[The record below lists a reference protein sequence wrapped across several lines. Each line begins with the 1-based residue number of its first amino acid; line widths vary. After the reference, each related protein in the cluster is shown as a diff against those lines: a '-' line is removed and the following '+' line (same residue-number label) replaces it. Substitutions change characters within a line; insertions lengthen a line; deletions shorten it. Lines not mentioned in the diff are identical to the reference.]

1 MPGRGV
7 IKLLATGGTIATT
20 TDLATGRS
28 APSLSAGA
36 LAAGLGAAG
45 DDLELVA
52 EELTNSPSWALGPEQ
67 MAGIARAARDA
78 ARQPGVRGVVV
89 MHGTT
94 TLEYTAF
101 LADLFLD
108 VDTPVVFTGAMR
120 RADDADPDGPRNLLD
135 AVQVAASDE
144 ARGVGALVVFAGRI
158 LHASGAWK
166 ARRIDLDAFVDL
178 RGQLG
183 QISNGLIDLAPTS
196 VAVHRRPEP
205 FAGQIDPNVALI
217 KAVPGM
223 GAWPLAVLPEEIRG
237 AVVEA
242 LPGVGGIPPGMVQ
255 AVVEAAQRIPVVLAS
270 RAPYGRLP
278 ETSTGGTGE
287 PLRDAGLLSAGSLT
301 AEQAYLLL
309 MAVLAETGSSE
320 EAAARFVTAAQS
332 GASPI

>member
-1 MPGRGV
+1 MPGHRL
-7 IKLLATGGTIATT
+7 IKVLATGGTIATT
-20 TDLATGRS
+20 TNPTTGRS
-28 APSLSAGA
+28 APSVSAAA
-36 LAAGLGAAG
+36 LAAGLGAAAG
-45 DDLELVA
+45 DLALVA
-52 EELTNSPSWALGPEQ
+52 EELSNSPSWALGPEQ

-78 ARQPGVRGVVV
+78 ARNPDVRGVVV
-89 MHGTT
+89 THGTT

-108 VDTPVVFTGAMR
+108 VNTPVVFTGAMR
-120 RADDADPDGPRNLLD
+120 RADHADPDGPGNLRD

-144 ARGVGALVVFAGRI
+144 ARGLGALVVFAGRI

-166 ARRIDLDAFVDL
+166 AHRMDLDAFVDL
-178 RGQLG
+178 GGQVG
-183 QISNGLIDLAPTS
+183 RVSNGLIELAATPE
-196 VAVHRRPEP
+196 ARGRRAEP
-205 FAGQIDPNVALI
+205 FAGRIDQNVALI

-223 GAWPLAVLPEEIRG
+223 AAWPFDVLPDEVRG
-237 AVVEA
+237 VVVEA

-255 AVVEAAQRIPVVLAS
+255 AVVHAAGRIPVVIAS

-287 PLRDAGLLSAGSLT
+287 PLRDARLLSAGSLT

-309 MAVLAETGSSE
+309 MAVLGEAGSSE

-332 GASPI
+332 GAPAR

>member
-1 MPGRGV
+1 MPGHRV

-20 TDLATGRS
+20 TNLATGRS
-28 APSLSAGA
+28 AASVPGGA
-36 LAAGLGAAG
+36 LAVGLGAAAG
-45 DDLELVA
+45 DLEVVA
-52 EELTNSPSWALGPEQ
+52 EELANSPSWTLIPEQ

-89 MHGTT
+89 THGTS

-120 RADDADPDGPRNLLD
+120 RADDADPDGPRNLHD

-144 ARGVGALVVFAGRI
+144 ARGLGALVVFAGRI
-158 LHASGAWK
+158 LHATGAWK

-178 RGQLG
+178 GGQLG
-183 QISNGLIDLAPTS
+183 RVSNGLIDLPATS
-196 VAVHRRPEP
+196 AARHRRAEP
-205 FAGQIDPNVALI
+205 FAGRIDPNVALI

-223 GAWPLAVLPEEIRG
+223 GAWPLAVLPEEVRG

-255 AVVEAAQRIPVVLAS
+255 AVVEAAERIPVVLAS

-278 ETSTGGTGE
+278 ETPTGGTGE
-287 PLRDAGLLSAGSLT
+287 PLRDARLLSAGSLT

-309 MAVLAETGSSE
+309 MAVLGETRSSE

-332 GASPI
+332 GAPAR

>member
-20 TDLATGRS
+20 TGLATGRS
-28 APSLSAGA
+28 APSVSAGT
-36 LAAGLGAAG
+36 LAAGLGAG
-45 DDLELVA
+45 VGDLELVA
-52 EELTNSPSWALGPEQ
+52 EELTNSPSWALAPEQ

-78 ARQPGVRGVVV
+78 AREPHVQGVVV
-89 MHGTT
+89 THGTT

-120 RADDADPDGPRNLLD
+120 RADDADPDGPRNLRD

-144 ARGVGALVVFAGRI
+144 ARGLGALVVFAGRI
-158 LHASGAWK
+158 LHARSAWK

-178 RGQLG
+178 AGQLG
-183 QISNGLIDLAPTS
+183 QVSNGLIDLAPS
-196 VAVHRRPEP
+196 PGGHRRAEP
-205 FAGQIDPNVALI
+205 FAGGIDANVALI

-223 GAWPLAVLPEEIRG
+223 GAWPIATLPEEIRG
-237 AVVEA
+237 AVIEA
-242 LPGVGGIPPGMVQ
+242 LPGVGGIPPGMVR
-255 AVVEAAQRIPVVLAS
+255 AVVDAAQRVLVVLAS

-287 PLRDAGLLSAGSLT
+287 PLRDARLLSAGSLT

-309 MAVLAETGSSE
+309 MAVLAETDSSE
-320 EAAARFVTAAQS
+320 KAAARFVTAAQS
-332 GASPI
+332 GAPPR